1 METEKIIEG
10 IKSRDENLRTAELDS
25 IPLDIKGKC
34 LLAAILFVSRETP
47 YSHPIPGQMVDFI
60 KEYTTPSVLFDTIMG
75 FWKQRSSTA
84 IVLIMKYAD
93 LLEIPLSEVLLWILR
108 QDGWMSRAWGWETIQ
123 ACLEK
128 VDGRKQ
134 GKAEQ
139 TNGPQEAIEKNGGTQ
154 GTGAEEMQ
162 VDRNGENGDERKEM
176 LRVIVSNVGE
186 CYSRQSEMDKY
197 WVKEW
202 FAMVVRKFS
211 YDVDEVDTTETTDW
225 VAETINAAKEYRARL
240 S

>member
-10 IKSRDENLRTAELDS
+10 IKSRDENLRTTELDS
-25 IPLDIKGKC
+25 IPSDIKGKC

-75 FWKQRSSTA
+75 FWKQRPSTA
-84 IVLIMKYAD
+84 MVLIMRYAD
-93 LLEIPLSEVLLWILR
+93 LLEIPLSEILLWILR
-108 QDGWMSRAWGWETIQ
+108 QDGWMSRAWGWETVQ

-128 VDGRKQ
+128 VNGRKQ
-134 GKAEQ
+134 GKAQQ
-139 TNGPQEAIEKNGGTQ
+139 TNGPQQGVEKNGGTEV
-154 GTGAEEMQ
+154 TEAEEMQ
-162 VDRNGENGDERKEM
+162 VDQNGGNGDERREI

-197 WVKEW
+197 WLKAL
-202 FAMVVRKFS
+202 FAMVMRKFS
-211 YDVDEVDTTETTDW
+211 YDVDGVDTTETTDW

-240 S
+240 T